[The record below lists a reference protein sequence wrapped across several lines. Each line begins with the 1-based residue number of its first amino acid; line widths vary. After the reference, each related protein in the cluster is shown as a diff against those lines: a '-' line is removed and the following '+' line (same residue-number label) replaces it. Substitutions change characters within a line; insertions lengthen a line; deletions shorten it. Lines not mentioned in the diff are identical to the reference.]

1 MMGMNGFPTLSL
13 RMEGMQYSMLQVLH
27 EHHQEIEAEVER
39 QFKQLFEG
47 DSIERFVR
55 DAIAPVMRGIL
66 ADSMKSAIHK
76 ALWSNDVK
84 SILEGNVH
92 EAMMKVLREY
102 YPGSE
107 PDFDE
112 KAKAEEEKKWP
123 TK

>member
-1 MMGMNGFPTLSL
+1 
-13 RMEGMQYSMLQVLH
+13 
-27 EHHQEIEAEVER
+27 
-39 QFKQLFEG
+39 
-47 DSIERFVR
+47 
-55 DAIAPVMRGIL
+55 
-66 ADSMKSAIHK
+66 
-76 ALWSNDVK
+76 VK